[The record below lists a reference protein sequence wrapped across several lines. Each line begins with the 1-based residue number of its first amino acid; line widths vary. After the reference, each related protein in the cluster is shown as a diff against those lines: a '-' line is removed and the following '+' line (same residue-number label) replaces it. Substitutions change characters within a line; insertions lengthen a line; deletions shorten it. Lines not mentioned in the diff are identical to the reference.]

1 MEIFRAEHITRQF
14 SEKFVLRNF
23 SFSVSSGDKLNIAGR
38 SGIGKTTLFRLL
50 LGFDRPDNGTI
61 YFEGEPLTEERA
73 WAVRRKVAYVSQDL
87 NIGRGRVQ
95 QLFDDT
101 LSLKA
106 NHSLRKQSEQKLLGY
121 LQLLQLPDSIPD
133 KNIEELSG
141 GERQRVAIINAL
153 LLNRTIF
160 FLDEVSSA
168 LDPALKTVVL
178 DYFLGN
184 PAFTVLYISHD
195 QYVPTQSSVRTLQL
209 DDHE

>member
-50 LGFDRPDNGTI
+50 LGFDRPDSGTI

-101 LSLKA
+101 LSLKPIIHFA
-106 NHSLRKQSEQKLLGY
+106 SNRNKSS
-121 LQLLQLPDSIPD
+121 PDIYSFCNCP
-133 KNIEELSG
+133 
-141 GERQRVAIINAL
+141 
-153 LLNRTIF
+153 T
-160 FLDEVSSA
+160 
-168 LDPALKTVVL
+168 
-178 DYFLGN
+178 
-184 PAFTVLYISHD
+184 AFPIKI
-195 QYVPTQSSVRTLQL
+195 
-209 DDHE
+209 